1 MRSIPTA
8 ITKVNCFLA
17 VAAGL
22 LTAAITLIVCAD
34 VGSRGLLN
42 LSLPGASEVA
52 VLLLIALV
60 FLGFAGAEA
69 KGENFTVTILLQAL
83 SLRWQR
89 ILKVVASFISLATI
103 GLLAW
108 FSWSRGIASTF
119 AFEVTYGS
127 IVFPVWPS
135 KLLIALGLTM
145 LALQLIAGL
154 LDGRDDEE
162 ERPHD

>member
-1 MRSIPTA
+1 MRSIPAA
-8 ITKVNCFLA
+8 ITKVNRFLA

-22 LTAAITLIVCAD
+22 LTAVITVIVCAD
-34 VGSRGLLN
+34 VGSRALLN

-52 VLLLIALV
+52 ILLLIALV

-83 SLRWQR
+83 SPGKQR
-89 ILKVVASFISLATI
+89 LFKAVASGISLVTV

-108 FSWSRGIASTF
+108 FSWSRGMASAIAREES
-119 AFEVTYGS
+119 YGS

-135 KLLIALGLTM
+135 KLLIAIGLTM
-145 LALQLIAGL
+145 LVLQLIAGL
-154 LDGRDDEE
+154 MDDRADQKEAS
-162 ERPHD
+162 HD

>member
-1 MRSIPTA
+1 MRSIA
-8 ITKVNCFLA
+8 AWITTVNRVLA

-22 LTAAITLIVCAD
+22 LTAVITVIVCAD
-34 VGSRGLLN
+34 VGARALFN
-42 LSLPGASEVA
+42 LSLPGASEIA

-83 SLRWQR
+83 SPRMQR
-89 ILKVVASFISLATI
+89 ALKTVAALVSLVTV
-103 GLLAW
+103 GLMAW
-108 FSWSRGIASTF
+108 FSWTRGIAS
-119 AFEVTYGS
+119 AVAREESYGS

-135 KLLIALGLTM
+135 KLLIAVGLTM

-154 LDGRDDEE
+154 IGGRNEKEE
-162 ERPHD
+162 KVA